1 MERLR
6 GYWDSFKDVAIVFSF
21 VVNFVLVVLVVAL
34 SVPAARTALAL
45 KSGTVE
51 PLLDNLDAAFVGL
64 GQANIRT
71 DIEVQDTVPI
81 EFGLDLDQQLPVN
94 FDLLIEQDTDVWLTE
109 AVPLRELDAT
119 FVLPGGGGE
128 IRGKVTLS
136 LPEGQRLPIRLRMV
150 VPVSQTIPVSMTV
163 PVDQMI
169 PITMTVPVDI
179 RLGEAG
185 LAPAVEDLRAA
196 FRPLREQIEALP
208 GGP

>member
-1 MERLR
+1 MGRLR
-6 GYWDSFKDVAIVFSF
+6 GYWNAFKDVAIVFSF
-21 VVNFVLVVLVVAL
+21 IVNFVLVVLVIAL

-64 GQANIRT
+64 GEANIQT
-71 DIEVQDTVPI
+71 DIEVKDTVPI
-81 EFGLDLDQQLPVN
+81 EFGLGLDQQLPVS

-109 AVPLRELDAT
+109 AVPLQALDAT

-179 RLGEAG
+179 SLGEAG
-185 LAPAVEDLRAA
+185 LAPAVEDLRAV
-196 FRPLREQIEALP
+196 FRPLREQIGRLP